1 MKKKIRQ
8 TFTVVREYET
18 SDSLED
24 IQNHALFVSEE
35 AGEFLYGC
43 NYRKENI
50 SVKIEF
56 DKGEGW
62 EEVNTN

>member
-18 SDSLED
+18 TDSLED
-24 IQNHALFVSEE
+24 IQKRAFWVSDE
-35 AGEFLYGC
+35 AGEFLYGDSSS
-43 NYRKENI
+43 NETI

-62 EEVNTN
+62 EEVNTD